1 MPLEGKAAS
10 SDEAIQPFIQAVGQ
24 KTAEELDRLEN
35 EEYRQAGTICYT
47 SEEYFNTEHG
57 KANAHVGLYE
67 LKEIKNPSQ
76 APCWWTDN
84 SQTSPKRPLGGL
96 KVVDLTR
103 IIAAPAISRGLAELG
118 ASVMR
123 ITCPR
128 LPDYS
133 LLHQDLNW
141 GKWNACLDF
150 TLEDDRMKMRQL
162 ILEADVVVLGYRP
175 GVLDK
180 FGFDA
185 DSIIRLCEGRDRG
198 IVVVRE
204 NCYGWHGPWAG
215 RSGWQQISDAVSR
228 FQVYSRRNSCLT
240 VQCCGVSMEFGRA
253 MGYDEPVTPV
263 FPNSDY
269 CTGVSGTVGVL
280 DSLLRRAKDGGSY
293 MINVSIFVSNGWQHT
308 MGTKLNV
315 YLGCSELLLA
325 VACEILWDLFT
336 RRLG

>member
-57 KANAHVGLYE
+57 KANAQVGLYE
-67 LKEIKNPSQ
+67 LKEIKNTLQ

-150 TLEDDRMKMRQL
+150 TLEDDRKKMRQL

-228 FQVYSRRNSCLT
+228 FRAHSRRKPCLT

-269 CTGVSGTVGVL
+269 CTGVIGTVGVL

-293 MINVSIFVSNGWQHT
+293 MINVSIFVSNGLKHT
-308 MGTKLNV
+308 LGTKLNV

-325 VACEILWDLFT
+325 VACEILRDLFT